1 MKTLIK
7 LLLVASV
14 LIPLNTTHAFWGDIG
29 DKYVKIQVNNIS
41 SNFETGDTSIAVS
54 HRDIQLKDLR
64 FEYSER
70 KAAWVAYSK
79 SSISRRALGI
89 VSGRDDI
96 KLVEKYVKKYQ

>member
-14 LIPLNTTHAFWGDIG
+14 LIPLNTTHAFWGDMG
-29 DKYVKIQVNNIS
+29 DKYVKIQIRNVS
-41 SNFETGDTSIAVS
+41 GNFDTGDTSVVVS

-64 FEYSER
+64 FEYSESS
-70 KAAWVAYSK
+70 AAWYAYSK
-79 SSISRRALGI
+79 SSRRRLGM
-89 VSGRDDI
+89 VVERDDI

>member
-29 DKYVKIQVNNIS
+29 DEYVKIQVKNIS

-54 HRDIQLKDLR
+54 HRDIQLKDLW
-64 FEYSER
+64 FKYIEK
-70 KAAWVAYSK
+70 KAAWYAYSTSDK
-79 SSISRRALGI
+79 RRALGI
-89 VSGRDDI
+89 VVERDDI

>member
-14 LIPLNTTHAFWGDIG
+14 LIPLNTTHAFWGDMG
-29 DKYVKIQVNNIS
+29 DKYVKIQIKNY
-41 SNFETGDTSIAVS
+41 TGSFTEGTQSVAVS
-54 HRDIQLKDLR
+54 HRDIKLKDLR

-70 KAAWVAYSK
+70 SAAWVAYSK
-79 SSISRRALGI
+79 SSTSRRAIGI